1 MLCLSIAVSGWAEHI
16 AEVGVRG
23 GVSGL
28 TYRSDY
34 GRMTPG
40 LNAGADLMYTYM
52 SAVGVGV
59 RLGLSY
65 DFSTSRFSASE
76 YEDVFSHECPL
87 GPATYDQVK
96 YSIASFADK
105 HQQMYVSVPVE
116 LAFRYNKWL
125 LYVGPKLMLPIS
137 MKYDATAKDADLS
150 MHMTLPNQWIG
161 ESYSGGGVATL
172 GAIKQDEKQSGDI
185 KSRPIF
191 WAAVRLETGYEI
203 EVDYR
208 NSIVLSVYG
217 EYGVNPATV
226 KKTDNLSVLSIVD
239 NPNFTGD
246 ATSSEYIHHRV
257 LTSAL
262 NANSQGNQ
270 LVSAYNYFSAGVR
283 VAWMFHWGEKRV
295 AKKYSICHCT
305 DLEF

>member
-1 MLCLSIAVSGWAEHI
+1 MLGLSIAISGWAEHI
-16 AEVGVRG
+16 AEIGLRG

-34 GRMTPG
+34 GQMMPG

-52 SAVGVGV
+52 SSVGVGV

-65 DFSTSRFSASE
+65 DFSNSRFNSSG
-76 YEDVFSHECPL
+76 YEDDFSHYCPL
-87 GPATYDQVK
+87 GPAQYDHVK
-96 YSIASFADK
+96 YSIASFSDQ

-116 LAFRYNKWL
+116 LAFRYKHWL
-125 LYVGPKLMLPIS
+125 LYMGPKLMLPIS
-137 MKYDATAKDADLS
+137 MKYTATAKDADMS
-150 MHMTLPNQWIG
+150 MHMVTPNQWIG
-161 ESYSGGGVATL
+161 EKYSGGAVASL
-172 GAIKQDEKQSGDI
+172 GALKQDEKITGDV

-208 NSIVLSVYG
+208 NSVVLSLYG

-226 KKTDNLSVLSIVD
+226 KKTENLTLLNIVD
-239 NPNFTGD
+239 NPAYTGD
-246 ATSSEYIHHRV
+246 AHSTEYIHNRV
-257 LTSAL
+257 MTSSL
-262 NANSQGNQ
+262 DANSNGKQ
-270 LVSAYNYFSAGVR
+270 LISAYNYFSAGIR
-283 VAWMFHWGEKRV
+283 VAWMFHWGERRLASKYRV
-295 AKKYSICHCT
+295 CHCT